1 MINIALPKGR
11 LGEKVYSLLSR
22 VGYTCKEFTLESR
35 KLIFKDQTGEV
46 NYFWVKP
53 SDVSVYVELGAADV
67 GVAGKDII
75 DEYSP
80 DVYELADLNMG
91 KCAMCVAAKADFKD
105 DVSSPLRVATKFV
118 HTAEK
123 YYAEI
128 GRDIEII
135 KLNGS
140 IELAPVL
147 GISDVI
153 VDIVETGT
161 TLKENNLKVIGK
173 ISDISARLITNK
185 AAFKFKNREIT
196 TITEKLKE
204 AVKVYD

>member
-11 LGEKVYSLLSR
+11 LGEKVYDLLSR
-22 VGYTCKEFTLESR
+22 GGFNCEEYSPDSR
-35 KLIFKDQTGEV
+35 KLIFRDKRGEV

-53 SDVSVYVELGAADV
+53 SDVTVYVELGAADI

-75 DEYSP
+75 EEYSP
-80 DVYELADLNMG
+80 DVYELADLNLG
-91 KCAMCVAAKADFKD
+91 KCSMCIASRGDFKD

-123 YYAEI
+123 YFADM

-173 ISDISARLITNK
+173 ISDVSARLIANK
-185 AAFKFKNREIT
+185 SAFKFKDKEINN
-196 TITEKLKE
+196 ITEKLKS
-204 AVKVYD
+204 AVKNL

>member
-1 MINIALPKGR
+1 MMNIALPKGR

-22 VGYTCKEFTLESR
+22 VGYTCKEFTPDSR

-91 KCAMCVAAKADFKD
+91 KCAMCVASKDDFKD
-105 DVSSPLRVATKFV
+105 DVTSPLRFETKFLSN
-118 HTAEK
+118 AE
-123 YYAEI
+123 
-128 GRDIEII
+128 
-135 KLNGS
+135 
-140 IELAPVL
+140 
-147 GISDVI
+147 
-153 VDIVETGT
+153 
-161 TLKENNLKVIGK
+161 
-173 ISDISARLITNK
+173 
-185 AAFKFKNREIT
+185 
-196 TITEKLKE
+196 
-204 AVKVYD
+204 